1 MSFTTAS
8 MPIKGLRQIQGSAWV
23 SDGVYGSTFLVPY
36 PQKFST
42 TENQVVKELPGGDVL
57 ADKSVTIKSMQ
68 ITMGWARIKLSQL
81 ADFLG
86 ANFAI
91 TGSTPN
97 QRARLTRKTSDVGG
111 FFRLV
116 MRAAYIGS
124 EYPSGDY
131 LLRVF
136 KCKLVGSPKIEYAT
150 EEYATV
156 EVEMEAFETDSGD
169 FYEIDINETGA
180 VLTESSDVTAPT
192 VSSIT
197 PADNA
202 TGVLT
207 SATVSITF
215 AEEVQENDAVF
226 LITDI
231 TSATAPVEKAFTVD
245 WSSNPVVVLTPTS
258 AFTTAKTYNVRIS
271 TDLRDVAGNRLASA
285 YNSQFTIA

>member
-111 FFRLV
+111 YFRLV

-124 EYPSGDY
+124 EFPSGDY

-156 EVEMEAFETDSGD
+156 EVEMEAFETDAGD

-180 VLTESSDVTAPT
+180 VLTESSDVTPLT
-192 VSSIT
+192 VSSVS

-202 TGVLT
+202 TSVT
-207 SATVSITF
+207 PNDPITVTLSE
-215 AEEVQENDAVF
+215 AAQENDAVF
-226 LITDI
+226 LLQDV
-231 TSATAPVEKAFTVD
+231 TSATAPADKTISVNWDA
-245 WSSNPVVVLTPTS
+245 NPVVVITPSGQTTS
-258 AFTTAKTYNVRIS
+258 KTYNLRIS
-271 TDLRDVAGNRLASA
+271 TDLRDVAGNRLATA
-285 YNSQFTIA
+285 YNTQYST